1 MREATIDKLHIFITM
16 FIISLIMSVQGPI
29 FTPYAAMLGA
39 SSVMIGIILSASQLA
54 NLTGNLIVGPLVD
67 RYGKR
72 LFIILPLFI
81 SGVLYIAHGFTENST
96 DLLILRSLNGFAL
109 AFLMPAALALI
120 SGYATNS
127 RHQGKNMAITGMLG
141 MVANIVAPLIGG
153 KLGATV
159 GYAETYMIIG
169 TALIFIAVYTIS
181 FLRDRQMVVVKNN
194 RSKTLSL
201 LSVLKNH
208 QLQLVYLTG
217 FAVMYIHGVI
227 IYEVPFLTVEHGVST
242 MNTGQLFSFM
252 AIGTFLSLSLFFIHR
267 FDPIKRMMFGLFSLC
282 ISLSALFNGL
292 LELPLFL
299 FLMGVCFG
307 VIMPAA
313 ATAVTGAITREGHG
327 RAFGIM
333 SAVYSLGMI
342 ISSFVTSVIRTIIS
356 PYFIAFLIGMLVLT
370 LIGYLKF
377 RTQESVESKV
387 Y

>member
-39 SSVMIGIILSASQLA
+39 SSVMIGIIMSASQLA

-72 LFIILPLFI
+72 LFIVLPLFI
-81 SGVLYIAHGFTENST
+81 SGVLYTAHGFTSNAT

-127 RHQGKNMAITGMLG
+127 RQQGKNMAITGMLG

-159 GYAETYMIIG
+159 GYAKTYIIIG
-169 TALIFIAVYTIS
+169 TALIFIAVYTLS

-313 ATAVTGAITREGHG
+313 ATAVTGAMTREGHG

-356 PYFIAFLIGMLVLT
+356 PYFIAFLVGMLVLT

-377 RTQESVESKV
+377 RTQEAVESKV